1 MLRKAVDGDP
11 NELSDFAKGNL
22 ELLEI
27 MERRETAEISG
38 LRLKIERASS
48 WFGSPA
54 YLLFVILFIVS
65 WVCLNAWGLHAGW
78 SHLDDP
84 PFPWLQGLVSSN
96 ALLLTVAVL
105 IRQSRM
111 EKVAE
116 HRAHLDLQI
125 NLLTEQKVT
134 KVLQIVD
141 ALRREMTAAR
151 TRPDEEVVDLT
162 KPADAHAILNAIKT
176 PKESK

>member
-1 MLRKAVDGDP
+1 MMRKSTDGDP
-11 NELSDFAKGNL
+11 NELSESAKGNL
-22 ELLEI
+22 EMLEV
-27 MERRETAEISG
+27 MEQRETAAISG
-38 LRLKIERASS
+38 LRLQIERVSS
-48 WFGSPA
+48 RLGSPA
-54 YLLFVILFIVS
+54 YLLFVIVFIVG
-65 WVCLNAWGLHAGW
+65 WVSFNAWGLHAGW
-78 SHLDDP
+78 SHFDDP

-134 KVLQIVD
+134 KVLQLVD
-141 ALRREMTAAR
+141 ALRREMTTAR

-176 PKESK
+176 TKDAK